1 VSAAAGFL
9 AAFVAGL
16 LSFVSPCVLPL
27 VPGYLSFI
35 TGLSAK
41 VAAED
46 GNRRV
51 TVTAALLFVAGF
63 TVVFVALGSTASLA
77 GSLLA
82 PYRDVLGRAAGIL
95 IAVFGVLMTGVVRVP
110 WLYSEARFDSAR
122 ARGLGAWA
130 APVMGAAFGFGWT
143 PCVGPVLGSILTL
156 AGSSGDVAH
165 GAALLLVYSLG
176 LGVPFLLAAVFLS
189 AATPFLKRIQRHA
202 LTVQRIAGVFLVLFG
217 LSMALG
223 LLPLATAMLTP
234 LLPS

>member
-1 VSAAAGFL
+1 VNVAAGFFT
-9 AAFVAGL
+9 AFGAGL

-35 TGLSAK
+35 TGLSARA
-41 VAAED
+41 AAED
-46 GNRRV
+46 GNRRA

-77 GSLLA
+77 GALLA
-82 PYRDVLGRAAGIL
+82 PYRDALGRAAGIL
-95 IAVFGVLMTGVVRVP
+95 IAVFGVLMMGIVRVP
-110 WLYSEARFDSAR
+110 WLYSEARFDPAR
-122 ARGLGAWA
+122 ARGLGVWA

-156 AGSSGDVAH
+156 AGSSGSVAQ

-176 LGVPFLLAAVFLS
+176 LGLPFVLVAVFLG
-189 AATPFLKRIQRHA
+189 AAAPILKRLQRHS
-202 LTVQRIAGVFLVLFG
+202 LTVQRVAGALLVVFG

-223 LLPLATAMLTP
+223 LLPLVTAMLTP